1 VFVAAF
7 WLQGI
12 CGPAAAQSTATAG
25 SVRMDAIEI
34 GLAGHFKVGEWTSA
48 RVEVTSSEAREA
60 RLAVRAPDPDDL
72 WSRFSGPMVSLQP
85 ETPQRLEAVFRTG
98 RLSGPVQ
105 LQVLDA
111 DNRVVASRLLRVEAG
126 AGAKLHAAW
135 RIDRPLHVVVGT
147 AALAGASTS
156 QAEGDQT
163 TEQIGSVEIV
173 RVKGLSQLPLDWRAL
188 QSASSVFLAGA
199 SARPGEASFLG
210 DISEQSS
217 SLLRDWVAMGGHLV
231 LSIGSAA
238 EDFRRSPLA
247 AWVPIDVQGKTGFR
261 QLVGLESFAGGS
273 TPLRFS
279 GAVTGAQLGPMSDKN
294 LLAKEVNGPIVVRV
308 PYGFGRVTLLAIDVD
323 RAPLQTVQADARQHN
338 RQLSQLGMTDLA
350 SQFQSAQED
359 FASIQRPS
367 HWWVM
372 GMILLYILVIGPLDY
387 LIVHRWLRR
396 PEWTWVTFPLLAA
409 AAAGCAVWNSDR
421 FNGSQVQCTQFD
433 LIDFDTTTSR
443 VRGRTWVSVYSPAA
457 ERFDV
462 SVRPAITFPGAGTT
476 AADAQSAP
484 AAVLCWQ
491 GFPENTVGG
500 VYRTGSVSL
509 GRHGYEFDPVSGGV
523 HGFPISK
530 WSTKSLSASWEAA
543 TPTGIAE
550 STLSSA
556 GTGNLTGAIAH
567 HLPFALDDCLLAVA
581 GWAYLP
587 TSRDATLEPHAE
599 WQPTGPLARQRDL
612 KALLT
617 GARTRRLQ
625 KNKTESELLTTTE
638 TYDPQSHD
646 QSRIVPMLT
655 FHTVAGGEQYTG
667 LHHAALRELELTNLR
682 NSGRAVLIGR
692 ARPAVSNVDING
704 RRQEPAQQ
712 ETYVR
717 LVLPVNFIL
726 GATPGELMKPK

>member
-1 VFVAAF
+1 LYLPIGAFFHRIRSISGFTLRTGSRLYPRSGGQFAFCLSVFVAAF

-308 PYGFGRVTLLAIDVD
+308 PYGFGRVTLLDSLFWRSPPPPRRW
-323 RAPLQTVQADARQHN
+323 RAGRSCRRCMESWSAR
-338 RQLSQLGMTDLA
+338 RCRRC
-350 SQFQSAQED
+350 
-359 FASIQRPS
+359 RPT
-367 HWWVM
+367 
-372 GMILLYILVIGPLDY
+372 
-387 LIVHRWLRR
+387 R
-396 PEWTWVTFPLLAA
+396 
-409 AAAGCAVWNSDR
+409 
-421 FNGSQVQCTQFD
+421 GS
-433 LIDFDTTTSR
+433 
-443 VRGRTWVSVYSPAA
+443 
-457 ERFDV
+457 
-462 SVRPAITFPGAGTT
+462 TT
-476 AADAQSAP
+476 AS
-484 AAVLCWQ
+484 
-491 GFPENTVGG
+491 
-500 VYRTGSVSL
+500 
-509 GRHGYEFDPVSGGV
+509 
-523 HGFPISK
+523 
-530 WSTKSLSASWEAA
+530 
-543 TPTGIAE
+543 
-550 STLSSA
+550 
-556 GTGNLTGAIAH
+556 
-567 HLPFALDDCLLAVA
+567 CLNW
-581 GWAYLP
+581 G
-587 TSRDATLEPHAE
+587 
-599 WQPTGPLARQRDL
+599 
-612 KALLT
+612 
-617 GARTRRLQ
+617 
-625 KNKTESELLTTTE
+625 
-638 TYDPQSHD
+638 
-646 QSRIVPMLT
+646 
-655 FHTVAGGEQYTG
+655 
-667 LHHAALRELELTNLR
+667 
-682 NSGRAVLIGR
+682 
-692 ARPAVSNVDING
+692 
-704 RRQEPAQQ
+704 
-712 ETYVR
+712 
-717 LVLPVNFIL
+717 
-726 GATPGELMKPK
+726 